1 MLHILVKC
9 YSDLSSLSK
18 LSWYQASKC
27 KHLQARSQTFL
38 TGVRV
43 PLPFPLL
50 PPSLFPRITARGSG
64 ERYSSCSGS
73 GPSPAAKRIL
83 VQFKAQ
89 NLLISF
95 SLTNCKRRKCN
106 IMKLFSLNKW
116 WTVAS
121 TVARVSHWGI
131 QGRTVAFEL
140 RKRFL
145 LIYRHI
151 QTFEQC

>member
-95 SLTNCKRRKCN
+95 SLTELQKTQMQNFETFFLLTKLIK
-106 IMKLFSLNKW
+106 ILFS
-116 WTVAS
+116 AS
-121 TVARVSHWGI
+121 TDNRSSI
-131 QGRTVAFEL
+131 SR
-140 RKRFL
+140 
-145 LIYRHI
+145 
-151 QTFEQC
+151 